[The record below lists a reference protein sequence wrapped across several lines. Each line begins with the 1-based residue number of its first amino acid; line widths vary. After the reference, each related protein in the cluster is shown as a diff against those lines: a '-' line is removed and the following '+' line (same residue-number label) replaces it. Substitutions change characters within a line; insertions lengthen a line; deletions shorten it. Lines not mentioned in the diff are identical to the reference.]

1 MNENFD
7 ALQAEMNEGDLLID
21 RGFFFEVPKKSIL
34 KWFSKKKTRRFV
46 IQQPYGGAL
55 DMMSRIFLDIEFDE
69 SAIKENP
76 LTETKRLSTH
86 GRKLAQSI
94 AIAVLE
100 DKWKIKLFSGLLT
113 TYFFWR
119 IKPDNLLSI
128 IIGLTQIS
136 NLSDFTNS
144 IRLASRIRT
153 TTPRLIEE
161 KQAG

>member
-1 MNENFD
+1 MNEIFD
-7 ALQAEMNEGDLLID
+7 ALQAEKNEGDLLID
-21 RGFFFEVPKKSIL
+21 RGFFFEVPKKSVL

-69 SAIKENP
+69 NAIKDNP
-76 LTETKRLSTH
+76 LTETKRLSMH
-86 GRKLAQSI
+86 GKKLAQAI

-113 TYFFWR
+113 SYFFWR
-119 IKPDNLLSI
+119 IKPNNLLTI

-136 NLSDFTNS
+136 NLSDFIAC

-153 TTPRLIEE
+153 TSPRVQEE
-161 KQAG
+161 QAA